1 MTNLFANESSKIAAG
16 RVVSGVA
23 DREQTLRVAC
33 GRVWITIEGS
43 TRDYW
48 LSAGA
53 SLQIAPG
60 RLVVIEAD
68 GMDSRIHVPNPM
80 KGHGALFPFN
90 GNGMRDLNRHLARFF
105 YQDGNRTCRA

>member
-1 MTNLFANESSKIAAG
+1 MTNLFATDSSKIAAG
-16 RVVSGVA
+16 RVVSGIA

-68 GMDSRIHVPNPM
+68 GIDSRIQVPSPI
-80 KGHGALFPFN
+80 KEHGALFPLN
-90 GNGMRDLNRHLARFF
+90 GTGLRDLNRRLARFF
-105 YQDGNRTCRA
+105 YQDGNQTCRA